1 MDLKGMGWVDVDC
14 IQLAQ
19 ARNQSRAVV
28 DRVMNHSVAQDSG
41 MFLPNVTAI
50 SYLEGIFYGFN
61 YILNS
66 SFICLR
72 EEAEVDDNEEKEGKY
87 NDNKLDGS
95 S

>member
-1 MDLKGMGWVDVDC
+1 
-14 IQLAQ
+14 
-19 ARNQSRAVV
+19 
-28 DRVMNHSVAQDSG
+28 

-66 SFICLR
+66 SFICSR
-72 EEAEVDDNEEKEGKY
+72 EEAEVDDNEEEEGKY

>member
-1 MDLKGMGWVDVDC
+1 M
-14 IQLAQ
+14 
-19 ARNQSRAVV
+19 
-28 DRVMNHSVAQDSG
+28 
-41 MFLPNVTAI
+41 AI

-61 YILNS
+61 CILNS